1 MTHVGR
7 EQKAPA
13 LAARTSPATPARRA
27 ALVVLA
33 VAVLFF
39 CYWRQSQT
47 APLSSDGSA
56 NVLQAWDMLHGN
68 PLLRQWWVSD
78 VSFYTTELPQYMLV
92 EVLTGLGPWV
102 VHVAAAMTYTL
113 LVLLAAVL
121 ARGAARGGAGLA
133 RALLAAGLMLAPQ
146 LSVTSILLLSPDHI
160 GTAVPLLAIWLL
172 IDRAS
177 PRGLPG
183 TPRPFSRRDPF
194 PRTCLGYVPVLVC
207 LLFTWTMVAD
217 PIVLLTGIVPLM
229 LVGTGRAF
237 AGLLRRGGLRA
248 SRWYEL
254 SLAGAAAVAGMAG
267 SFAPRVIVALGGFH
281 QSPVGADTDLGQL
294 RHGAWVT
301 FQAFL
306 ELFGANV
313 FNTSDFGA
321 RPVLE
326 VVLVSL
332 HLAGAIVAVCALGV
346 GLARIFRFG
355 ELIVPVFA
363 VAIVLNLGA
372 YMISTHAQDLLGARE
387 MAEVLPLGAVLAG
400 RVLGGRVAAWTRAA
414 KAWFVP
420 VLVVLAAGYLATLG
434 YGAAQPSVPAE
445 NETLAS
451 WLLAHRLTDGLATYW
466 QADSTTVDSHRQVL
480 LSAVVQDV
488 RDRLMPYQWE
498 TDDANFDP
506 ARHHASFVVAD
517 GPDALPGM
525 QLSAELTF
533 GRPQRIYRA
542 DGYTIMVYDTNL
554 LADLDRPGRT

>member
-13 LAARTSPATPARRA
+13 LAARPARASPATLAWRA

-121 ARGAARGGAGLA
+121 ARGAARDGAGLA

-160 GTAVPLLAIWLL
+160 GTAVPLLVIWLL
-172 IDRAS
+172 IDRS
-177 PRGLPG
+177 PARW
-183 TPRPFSRRDPF
+183 
-194 PRTCLGYVPVLVC
+194 YVPVLVC

-217 PIVLLTGIVPLM
+217 SIVLLTGIVPLM
-229 LVGTGRAF
+229 LVGAGRAF
-237 AGLLRRGGLRA
+237 AGLLRRGGPRA
-248 SRWYEL
+248 PRWYEL

-281 QSPVGADTDLGQL
+281 QSPVGAGTDLGQL

-313 FNTSDFGA
+313 FNTSYFGA

-326 VVLVSL
+326 VVFVSL

-400 RVLGGRVAAWTRAA
+400 RVLGDRVAAWTRTA

-420 VLVVLAAGYLATLG
+420 GLAVLAAGYLATLG

-506 ARHHASFVVAD
+506 ARYHASFVVAD

-554 LADLDRPGRT
+554 LVDLDRPGRT

>member
-121 ARGAARGGAGLA
+121 ARGGARGGAGLA

-146 LSVTSILLLSPDHI
+146 LSATSILLLSPDHI

-254 SLAGAAAVAGMAG
+254 SLAGAAAVAGVAG

-313 FNTSDFGA
+313 FNTSYFGA

-326 VVLVSL
+326 VVFVAL
-332 HLAGAIVAVCALGV
+332 HLAGAIVAACALGV
-346 GLARIFRFG
+346 GVARIFRFG

-387 MAEVLPLGAVLAG
+387 MAEVLPLGAVLAC
-400 RVLGGRVAAWTRAA
+400 RVLGDRVLAWTRAA

-420 VLVVLAAGYLATLG
+420 VLAVLAAGYLATLG
-434 YGAAQPSVPAE
+434 YGAAQPSVPAG
-445 NETLAS
+445 TRPWPAGS
-451 WLLAHRLTDGLATYW
+451 WRTGSPTGW
-466 QADSTTVDSHRQVL
+466 PPT
-480 LSAVVQDV
+480 
-488 RDRLMPYQWE
+488 
-498 TDDANFDP
+498 
-506 ARHHASFVVAD
+506 
-517 GPDALPGM
+517 
-525 QLSAELTF
+525 
-533 GRPQRIYRA
+533 GRPTAPQWTATARSCSAPWCRMSA
-542 DGYTIMVYDTNL
+542 TG
-554 LADLDRPGRT
+554 